1 MTQTVTNV
9 ATNMTRLVAS
19 GELMRK
25 AVAIENRHE
34 YDDTP
39 FGKYLRQSSFIHHLA
54 FLVPDTSGAAAAGD
68 YKKKM
73 YTKPRMEDFVY
84 ETDNCIANTL
94 GQIVAPPPI
103 GMMKTLISKG
113 QNALEQ
119 SDGTFSTFSFKGW
132 KVFVFSS
139 TFDLE

>member
-1 MTQTVTNV
+1 MS
-9 ATNMTRLVAS
+9 RLVAS

-25 AVAIENRHE
+25 AGAIENRNKH
-34 YDDTP
+34 DDTP
-39 FGKYLRQSSFIHHLA
+39 FGKSLGQGSFIHHLA
-54 FLVPDTSGAAAAGD
+54 FLVPDTSGAAAGGD
-68 YKKKM
+68 YKKKKM
-73 YTKPRMEDFVY
+73 YTKPRMKDFVY
-84 ETDNCIANTL
+84 ETNAIANTL

-103 GMMKTLISKG
+103 GLMKTLISKG

-139 TFDLE
+139 FNLTLNE